1 MTDKTEK
8 KDAPSGK
15 TTQPS
20 KAKNDYRIPESSA
33 WAGYW
38 KIFAGV
44 GVLGLAGAGF
54 GYTQDPERF
63 AFSYLFAFFLF
74 LTVAFGGTFFVL
86 VERLTSAHWSVAVR
100 RTAEFFMGGM
110 PVFVI
115 LFIPVFLSMGHLFP
129 WLHHGEHGAEH
140 GAEHAAPAPAEKHSS
155 LDSLDLIKEA
165 HAQQPAPP
173 SAAAAAPG
181 APAPAPAPHP
191 GAAVRD
197 DGHGGGQGTG
207 GGHGSGAGTGAHGGG
222 TGTGTGG
229 SHGQH
234 SGTGGGTAAGDDGPA
249 RMAGSGGGHAAGVG
263 GGEHMGKGRPDPLEL
278 AEEKSMAKK
287 SAYLNKNA
295 FLIRAVI
302 YFAIWLFLAARLFG
316 FSTKQDTSK
325 DPKLTLAAQSF
336 APGGTILFGLSLTFA
351 AFDWLMSLNPGWY
364 STIFGVTIFAGSVV
378 AIFATLILV
387 TMALR
392 DDGLLKDVLR
402 VEHFHD
408 MGKLLF
414 GFMVFWA
421 YVNFSQFMLIWYASL
436 PEETVYFHLRWD
448 VGPWKTMSLVI
459 VILHF
464 VVPFFTIVSRNAK
477 RRLSVLWTGAV
488 VLLAMH
494 AVEMYWIV
502 MPNYKGGESGF
513 EWIDAACFLGVGG
526 LYLALVFNRMTK
538 HPLIPIGDPR
548 LARSLHHEIENA

>member
-1 MTDKTEK
+1 MSDEK
-8 KDAPSGK
+8 KSTKPEAESGK
-15 TTQPS
+15 TTQPR
-20 KAKNDYRIPESSA
+20 AKNEYRIPASSA

-38 KIFAGV
+38 KIFAGI
-44 GVLGLAGAGF
+44 GVLGLAAAGF
-54 GYTQDPERF
+54 GYTRDPERF
-63 AFSYLFAFFLF
+63 AFSYMFAFFLF
-74 LTVAFGGTFFVL
+74 LTFAFGGMFFVL
-86 VERLTSAHWSVAVR
+86 VERLTSAHWSVSVR

-110 PVFVI
+110 PIFVL
-115 LFIPVFLSMGHLFP
+115 LFLPIIPSMGHLFP

-155 LDSLDLIKEA
+155 LDLIIPEA
-165 HAQQPAPP
+165 HAQT
-173 SAAAAAPG
+173 
-181 APAPAPAPHP
+181 PAPAPAAGGGH
-191 GAAVRD
+191 D
-197 DGHGGGQGTG
+197 HGGGAAAPAADGHT
-207 GGHGSGAGTGAHGGG
+207 HGSGAGG

-229 SHGQH
+229 GHGKG
-234 SGTGGGTAAGDDGPA
+234 SGTGGGTAAGDDAPS
-249 RMAGSGGGHAAGVG
+249 RLAGSGGGHASGAG
-263 GGEHMGKGRPDPLEL
+263 GGAHQGKGRPDPLEV
-278 AEEKSMAKK
+278 AEEKTMEKK
-287 SAYLNKNA
+287 RPWLNRNA
-295 FLIRAVI
+295 FLARAVI
-302 YFAIWLFLAARLFG
+302 YFIIWIFLATRLFNL
-316 FSTKQDTSK
+316 STKQDSSK

-336 APGGTILFGLSLTFA
+336 APIGTVLFGLSLTFA
-351 AFDWLMSLNPGWY
+351 AFDWLMSLNPSWY

-378 AIFATLILV
+378 AIFATLIVV
-387 TMALR
+387 TMKLR
-392 DDGLLKDVLR
+392 QDGLLKDAIKI
-402 VEHFHD
+402 EHFHD

-459 VILHF
+459 VIMHF

>member
-1 MTDKTEK
+1 VSDEKKTPSK
-8 KDAPSGK
+8 SDKDAPGK
-15 TTQPS
+15 TTGPS

-44 GVLGLAGAGF
+44 GVLGLAAAGF

-86 VERLTSAHWSVAVR
+86 IERLTSAHWSVVVR

-110 PVFVI
+110 PVFVV
-115 LFIPVFLSMGHLFP
+115 LFIPVFMSMGHLFP
-129 WLHHGEHGAEH
+129 WLHPAGEHGAEH
-140 GAEHAAPAPAEKHSS
+140 GAEHAAPAEKHSS
-155 LDSLDLIKEA
+155 LAIIPEA

-173 SAAAAAPG
+173 APPAAAAPT
-181 APAPAPAPHP
+181 
-191 GAAVRD
+191 RD
-197 DGHGGGQGTG
+197 DGHGGGAGTG
-207 GGHGSGAGTGAHGGG
+207 GGHGSGSGTGAAHNGG

-229 SHGQH
+229 NHGQH
-234 SGTGGGTAAGDDGPA
+234 SGTGGGAAAGDDGPA

-278 AEEKSMAKK
+278 AEEKVMAKK
-287 SAYLNKNA
+287 SPYLNKNA
-295 FLIRAVI
+295 FLVRVI
-302 YFAIWLFLAARLFG
+302 VYFAIWLFLAARLFG

-336 APGGTILFGLSLTFA
+336 APGGTILFALSLTFA

-378 AIFATLILV
+378 AIFATLIVV

-392 DDGLLKDVLR
+392 DDGLLKDVLK

-448 VGPWKTMSLVI
+448 VGPWKNISLAI
-459 VILHF
+459 VFLHF

-477 RRLSVLWTGAV
+477 RRLSVLRIGAI

-502 MPNYKGGESGF
+502 MPNYKGGESSF
-513 EWIDAACFLGVGG
+513 HWMDAACFLGVGG

>member
-1 MTDKTEK
+1 MSDEK
-8 KDAPSGK
+8 KTTKDAGK
-15 TTQPS
+15 TTLPGT
-20 KAKNDYRIPESSA
+20 KTVKNDYRIPESSA

-44 GVLGLAGAGF
+44 GVLGLAAAGF

-74 LTVAFGGTFFVL
+74 LTLAFGGTFFVL
-86 VERLTSAHWSVAVR
+86 IERLTSAHWSVALR

-110 PVFVI
+110 PVFVV
-115 LFIPVFLSMGHLFP
+115 LFIPVVLSMGHLFP
-129 WLHHGEHGAEH
+129 WMHEHGEHEAEH
-140 GAEHAAPAPAEKHSS
+140 GTEHATPAPAEKHSS
-155 LDSLDLIKEA
+155 LDILIPEA
-165 HAQQPAPP
+165 HAQQPAP
-173 SAAAAAPG
+173 
-181 APAPAPAPHP
+181 APAPAPAAPAP
-191 GAAVRD
+191 APAATRD
-197 DGHGGGQGTG
+197 DGQGGGAGTG
-207 GGHGSGAGTGAHGGG
+207 GGHGQGAGTGAHGGG

-234 SGTGGGTAAGDDGPA
+234 SGTGGGAAAGDDGPA
-249 RMAGSGGGHAAGVG
+249 RQAGTGGGHAAGVG
-263 GGEHMGKGRPDPLEL
+263 GGVHQGKGRPEPLEV
-278 AEEKSMAKK
+278 AEEKVAAKK
-287 SAYLNKNA
+287 RPWLNRNA
-295 FLIRAVI
+295 FLVRAVI
-302 YFAIWLFLAARLFG
+302 YFAIWLFLATRLFG
-316 FSTKQDTSK
+316 FSTSQDSSK

-392 DDGLLKDVLR
+392 DDGLLKDVLK

-448 VGPWKTMSLVI
+448 VGPWKNISLAI
-459 VILHF
+459 VFLHF

-477 RRLSVLWTGAV
+477 RRLSILRIGAII
-488 VLLAMH
+488 LLAMH
-494 AVEMYWIV
+494 CVEMYWIV
-502 MPNYKGGESGF
+502 MPNYKGGESSF
-513 EWIDAACFLGVGG
+513 HWMDAACFLGVGG